1 MGSSCQNKKVVF
13 DPVRKSW
20 VAATPEE
27 IVRQTLI
34 QRMVEQMQFPVSNL
48 LVEQELKKFPH
59 LAHRKASLPDRR
71 IDIVC
76 LSTGLHR
83 DFHFFPLLLIECK
96 DEPLSLRARKEITS
110 QFETAPKPRGSTIA
124 RGDVLTNTPTSCDR
138 SNRGSFRAVSN
149 AEVISLRALRAFEQ
163 VIGYNHFIQAPFIAV
178 ANMQEIQ
185 TGFWDN
191 EQQQYVFI
199 PFLPTYSELLKRIR

>member
-1 MGSSCQNKKVVF
+1 MDSSCQNKKVVF

-96 DEPLSLRARKEITS
+96 DEPLSLKV
-110 QFETAPKPRGSTIA
+110 F
-124 RGDVLTNTPTSCDR
+124 D
-138 SNRGSFRAVSN
+138 
-149 AEVISLRALRAFEQ
+149 Q

-185 TGFWDN
+185 TGFWDK
-191 EQQQYVFI
+191 EQQQYAFI